1 MLPIFRFLFRKMWN
15 TRWLTLS
22 TLLGLVVAVSFTT
35 SIPMYADGSLKR
47 VVAQSLAEKSS
58 GFPAGSVLMRY
69 QTVGSDR
76 PDLESFNDV
85 NAFIANDIRDNINFP
100 YHNYVETFSIRSA
113 RLVPVDSEKV
123 DPSKRRQ
130 MSLTSMSE
138 LEDYAELSNG
148 RMFSDVVTDDIIEAV
163 VLDEALFRNYFQVG
177 DEFIYPARSGSGTV
191 PLHIKVVGSFQAI
204 AGDNVHDHYWYQ
216 GLDTHVNSFFIHEDV
231 FTDHLLEEQNVTL
244 DMANWY
250 YNFDL
255 RDIQTSDL
263 SPLSNYLT
271 RLEIEL
277 YQKLS
282 NTRVDVSFLSM
293 LSEFR
298 SQSIQLQS
306 LLFTLAAPM
315 IAMVFYFIA
324 MNSRQSLERQR
335 ADIAVL
341 RSRGGSTRQ
350 IIWLYLLEGLLLGG
364 IALVLGPLIG
374 WFMAKSIGSSSGF
387 LTFVNRQSIPVDF
400 NLTTAL
406 YGIAAVIIALT
417 ASLIP
422 AIQYAKSSIVGLKQ
436 QLARADRKPLWQRYY
451 LDILL
456 IAISGYGWYLF
467 NQQQFL
473 SLQTGLSSDQ
483 IQAHPL
489 LFFVPALTIFS
500 IGLFFLRLFPWIL
513 RAFTWLGRT
522 YLPVFLYLTLTQL
535 SRSAKSYYPLMLL
548 LVLTLGLGVYN
559 ASAAR
564 TIDLNS
570 TEKVMYE
577 YGTDV
582 IIQSV
587 WEGFSEGPIG
597 AQNPGGGGQNP
608 GGGEQNPGGGE
619 QNPGGGGQNPGG
631 GGGGSSAPVP
641 SRTVYIEPPF
651 EVFKDLEGVEQATRV
666 LKTLGNVIVSGRS
679 TGQGM
684 VMGIENIEFAEVAW
698 FDRLDLF
705 PAGHP
710 NDYLNLLGTYEQAVL
725 IPTAFAE
732 RNHLEVNDIITI
744 NIEQQ
749 PIEFVVAGTL
759 PYWPSQYPQ
768 QVPFFI
774 TNIDYIYDQTP
785 MIPYE
790 VWIKM
795 EEGARAAPLVE
806 ELAEKGIYLAS
817 IEDVRNELAQLER
830 HPSRGGVFGI
840 LSLGFLVTVMVTLVG
855 YILYWFFNL
864 SSRVVQFGIL
874 RAMGLSRRQLTGMLL
889 LEQGFTAGL
898 SIGLGILIGK
908 LASYLYLP
916 FLQTSGNAQLQVPP
930 FRVIFEARDT
940 NQLYF
945 VVLIMMIT
953 GATLLLLHIRRLRV
967 HQAVK
972 LGEER

>member
-22 TLLGLVVAVSFTT
+22 TLLGLIVAVSFTT

-58 GFPAGSVLMRY
+58 GFPAGSILMRY

-76 PDLESFNDV
+76 PDLEAFDAVNDY
-85 NAFIANDIRDNINFP
+85 IANNVPESINFP
-100 YHNYVETFSIRSA
+100 YHNFVKAFSIRSA
-113 RLVPVDSEKV
+113 RLVPVDTEKV
-123 DPSKRRQ
+123 DQSKRRQ

-138 LEDYAELSNG
+138 LEDYVELSNG
-148 RMFSDVVTDDIIEAV
+148 RMYSDVVTDNVIEAV

-191 PLHIKVVGSFQAI
+191 NLHVKVVGSFQAV
-204 AGDNVHDHYWYQ
+204 AGDSVHDHYWYQ
-216 GLDTHVNSFFIHEDV
+216 GLDTHVNSLFINEKV
-231 FTDHLLEEQNVTL
+231 FTEHLLDKQNVTL
-244 DMANWY
+244 DTANWY

-255 RDIQTSDL
+255 REIQTSDL
-263 SPLSNYLT
+263 SPLASYLS
-271 RLEIEL
+271 RLEIDL

-282 NTRVDVSFLSM
+282 NTRVDISFSSM

-298 SQSIQLQS
+298 TQSIQLQS

-400 NLTTAL
+400 NSTTAL
-406 YGIAAVIIALT
+406 YGIAAVVIALT

-422 AIQYAKSSIVGLKQ
+422 AIQYAKSTIVGLKQ
-436 QLARADRKPLWQRYY
+436 QLARADRKPLWQRFY

-456 IAISGYGWYLF
+456 MGLSGYGWYLF
-467 NQQQFL
+467 NQQQFI
-473 SLQTGLSSDQ
+473 SMQTGLSSDQ
-483 IQAHPL
+483 IQVHPL

-500 IGLFFLRLFPWIL
+500 IGLFFLRLFPLLL
-513 RAFTWLGRT
+513 RGFTWLGRT

-559 ASAAR
+559 SSAAR

-570 TEKVMYE
+570 TEKVLYE

-582 IIQSV
+582 IVQTV
-587 WEGFSEGPIG
+587 WEGFAESPLVP
-597 AQNPGGGGQNP
+597 QNPGGGQNPGQNPGDGENPGGGGGQNP
-608 GGGEQNPGGGE
+608 G
-619 QNPGGGGQNPGG
+619 QNPGGGG
-631 GGGGSSAPVP
+631 SPVP
-641 SRTVYIEPPF
+641 APTRTVYIEPPF
-651 EVFKDLEGVEQATRV
+651 EVFKDLDGVVQASRV

-684 VMGIENIEFAEVAW
+684 VMGIENDKFAEVAW

-710 NDYLNLLGTYEQAVL
+710 HEYLNLLGTYEQAVL
-725 IPTAFAE
+725 IPTSFAE

-749 PIEFVVAGTL
+749 PVEFVVAGTL

-768 QVPFFI
+768 QIPFFI

-790 VWIKM
+790 VWLKM
-795 EEGARAAPLVE
+795 EDGARAAPIIE

-817 IEDVRNELAQLER
+817 IKDVRNELAQLER

-855 YILYWFFNL
+855 YLLYWFFNL

-916 FLQTSGNAQLQVPP
+916 FLQTSGNAHLQVPP
-930 FRVIFEARDT
+930 FRVIFEAKDT
-940 NQLYF
+940 NQLYIVVF
-945 VVLIMMIT
+945 VMMLT